1 MENNILTN
9 NLSTIKVKKIKI
21 QNSEYP
27 QNKLANSLTDFINSN
42 QRFMERESESVTI
55 NPKKPIKNINS
66 YFYFIPKKKIFEFKK
81 VINVDKNKEINY
93 RNKDYILPVISNK
106 NLSVKSYKENKGNQF
121 EKLKPDKIKMKKQK
135 HLLINPISL
144 DLYTL
149 TNEQRNKKLFFN
161 KKNSNSKIKDEFLEK
176 IKDYRK
182 RLKDQMIKR
191 NKFQYSHS
199 NNNSF
204 NNNNNQNQSK
214 KKMKEPDKEK
224 ENEENRFN
232 YHQDNKYIFH
242 MNENVGKAL
251 NNFYHKLKN
260 HKMVFGTDK
269 DIINTNPGNIFHI
282 HIFQL
287 DYLLEVNYNHLPSLN
302 LLNQYQNYLD

>member
-21 QNSEYP
+21 QNSEFP

-42 QRFMERESESVTI
+42 QRFMERESESVIT
-55 NPKKPIKNINS
+55 NSKKPIKNINS

-204 NNNNNQNQSK
+204 NNNNQNQSK

-242 MNENVGKAL
+242 MNENVDKAL

-269 DIINTNPGNIFHI
+269 DIINTNPGNIFHNLSI
-282 HIFQL
+282 NQFK
-287 DYLLEVNYNHLPSLN
+287 YNKIN
-302 LLNQYQNYLD
+302 AFNVK